1 MEVKKEHVEALDTYL
16 KYFQANVFKEI
27 TGGHMIAL
35 IKAMEVSCELVNEMK
50 KELEEK
56 KEEDAKSN

>member
-1 MEVKKEHVEALDTYL
+1 MKIEQKYVDALETYL

-35 IKAMEVSCELVNEMK
+35 IKSMETSCEFVELMK
-50 KELEEK
+50 KELE
-56 KEEDAKSN
+56 KENKNGRKPK